1 MHSIG
6 TTMDLLCP
14 EENMQMRADEG
25 NIQLRADEGNIQLRV
40 DEKNMQI
47 RMDVEDSLE
56 SPHNLEL
63 PQQNYYSY

>member
-6 TTMDLLCP
+6 TTMDLLRP

-25 NIQLRADEGNIQLRV
+25 NIQLRADE
-40 DEKNMQI
+40 KNMQI
-47 RMDVEDSLE
+47 RMDVEDTLE

>member
-6 TTMDLLCP
+6 TTMDLLRP
-14 EENMQMRADEG
+14 EENMQM
-25 NIQLRADEGNIQLRV
+25 RADEGNIQLRV

>member
-1 MHSIG
+1 
-6 TTMDLLCP
+6 MDLLRP
-14 EENMQMRADEG
+14 EENMQM
-25 NIQLRADEGNIQLRV
+25 RADEGNIQLRV

>member
-25 NIQLRADEGNIQLRV
+25 NIQLRV
-40 DEKNMQI
+40 DEKNMQM

>member
-1 MHSIG
+1 
-6 TTMDLLCP
+6 MDLLRP
-14 EENMQMRADEG
+14 EENMQM
-25 NIQLRADEGNIQLRV
+25 RV